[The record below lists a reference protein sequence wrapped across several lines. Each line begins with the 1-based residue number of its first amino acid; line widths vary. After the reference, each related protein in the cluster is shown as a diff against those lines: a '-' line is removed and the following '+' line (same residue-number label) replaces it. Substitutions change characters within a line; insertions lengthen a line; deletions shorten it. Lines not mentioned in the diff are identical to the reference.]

1 MGLDDFSR
9 GAGAVQAMRKVGV
22 ELGPRSYSILIAP
35 ELCKQTGRL
44 FLEHS
49 IGKRIFVVSNN
60 RVFSL
65 HGARVRHSLQEA
77 GFKVTEIFV
86 PDGEEH
92 KNLHTVERIYTYL
105 AAQRAERESTI
116 VALGGGVTGDM
127 GGFVAATFLRGI
139 DCVQMP
145 TTLLA
150 QVDSSV
156 GGKTGVNHQKGK
168 NLVGAFHQP
177 RLVLIDT
184 ATLSTLPE
192 REFQSGVFEV
202 VKYGLI
208 YDSSFFS
215 FLESELDDLLA
226 RKEETLEQ
234 VIARCCEIKAEVTS
248 QDERESDLRRILNFG
263 HTFGHALEV
272 TTAYLRLAHGEAV
285 AFGMLAATELSR
297 ELGLLDS
304 RAADRVA
311 RMIRRVGPLPPVDDI
326 GVQELLE
333 AMEHDKKRQED
344 VVHFVLLDRIGHT
357 EIRGGLEEALLAQ
370 VWTTVQAA
378 EQQLSH
384 G

>member
-1 MGLDDFSR
+1 
-9 GAGAVQAMRKVGV
+9 MRKIGV

-35 ELCKQTGRL
+35 GLGKEAGRL
-44 FLEHS
+44 FLEYS
-49 IGKRIFVVSNN
+49 IGKRVFLVSNT

-65 HGARVRHSLQEA
+65 HGAQVRRSLQEA
-77 GFKVTEIFV
+77 GFEVTEIFV
-86 PDGEEH
+86 PDGEAH
-92 KNLHTVERIYTYL
+92 KNLHTVENIYTYL
-105 AAQRAERESTI
+105 AAQQADRKSTI

-127 GGFVAATFLRGI
+127 SGFVAATFLRGI

-145 TTLLA
+145 TTLLS

-184 ATLSTLPE
+184 ATLSTLSE
-192 REFQSGVFEV
+192 REFQSGLYEI

-215 FLESELDDLLA
+215 FLESNLDNLLA
-226 RKEETLEQ
+226 RGEETLEQ
-234 VIARCCEIKAEVTS
+234 VITRCCEIKAEVTS

-272 TTAYLRLAHGEAV
+272 ATSYVRLTHGEAV
-285 AFGMLAATELSR
+285 ALGMLTSIELSC
-297 ELGLLDS
+297 ELDLLDS
-304 RAADRVA
+304 RAADRAV
-311 RMIRRVGPLPPVDDI
+311 RMIRSVGPLPPIDDV
-326 GVQELLE
+326 GYPELLE

-344 VVHFVLLDRIGHT
+344 GVHFVLLDRIGHT
-357 EIRGGLEEALLAQ
+357 EIRGNLEEALLTQ
-370 VWTTVQAA
+370 VWSSVQAA
-378 EQQLSH
+378 EQSLSH

>member
-1 MGLDDFSR
+1 
-9 GAGAVQAMRKVGV
+9 MRKVGV

-35 ELCKQTGRL
+35 GLGKEAGRL
-44 FLEHS
+44 FLEYS
-49 IGKRIFVVSNN
+49 IGKRVFLVSNT

-65 HGARVRHSLQEA
+65 HGAQVHQSLQEA
-77 GFKVTEIFV
+77 GFEVTEIFV
-86 PDGEEH
+86 PDGEAH
-92 KNLHTVERIYTYL
+92 KNLHTVENIYTYL
-105 AAQRAERESTI
+105 AAQRADRESTI

-127 GGFVAATFLRGI
+127 SGFVAATFLRGI

-145 TTLLA
+145 TTLLS

-156 GGKTGVNHQKGK
+156 GGKTGVNHPKGK

-192 REFQSGVFEV
+192 RELQSGLYEI

-215 FLESELDDLLA
+215 FLESNLDRLLA
-226 RKEETLEQ
+226 RGEETLEQ

-272 TTAYLRLAHGEAV
+272 ATSYVRLTHGEAV
-285 AFGMLAATELSR
+285 ALGMLAATELSR
-297 ELGLLDS
+297 ELDLLDS
-304 RAADRVA
+304 RAADRVV
-311 RMIRRVGPLPPVDDI
+311 RIIRSVGPLPPIDDI
-326 GVQELLE
+326 GYPELFE
-333 AMEHDKKRQED
+333 AMEHDKKRQEA

-357 EIRGGLEEALLAQ
+357 EIRGNLDEALLAQ
-370 VWTTVQAA
+370 VWSSVQTA
-378 EQQLSH
+378 QQSLSH

>member
-1 MGLDDFSR
+1 MS
-9 GAGAVQAMRKVGV
+9 
-22 ELGPRSYSILIAP
+22 
-35 ELCKQTGRL
+35 
-44 FLEHS
+44 
-49 IGKRIFVVSNN
+49 
-60 RVFSL
+60 
-65 HGARVRHSLQEA
+65 
-77 GFKVTEIFV
+77 
-86 PDGEEH
+86 
-92 KNLHTVERIYTYL
+92 
-105 AAQRAERESTI
+105 
-116 VALGGGVTGDM
+116 
-127 GGFVAATFLRGI
+127 GFVAATFLRGI
-139 DCVQMP
+139 ACVQMP

-192 REFQSGVFEV
+192 REFQSGVFEI

-272 TTAYLRLAHGEAV
+272 ATSYVRLTHGEAV
-285 AFGMLAATELSR
+285 ALGMLAATELSR
-297 ELGLLDS
+297 ELDLLDS
-304 RAADRVA
+304 VAAEQAA
-311 RMIRRVGPLPPVDDI
+311 RLIRGVGPLPSIESI
-326 GVQELLE
+326 GYPELLE

-357 EIRGGLEEALLAQ
+357 EIRGDVEEALVAQ
-370 VWTTVQAA
+370 AWSTVRAA
-378 EQQLSH
+378 QR
-384 G
+384 

>member
-1 MGLDDFSR
+1 
-9 GAGAVQAMRKVGV
+9 MRKVGV
-22 ELGPRSYSILIAP
+22 ELGARSYNILIAP
-35 ELCKQTGRL
+35 DLGREAGRL

-49 IGKRIFVVSNN
+49 IGKRVFLVSNT

-65 HGARVRHSLQEA
+65 HGAQICQSLQDA
-77 GFKVTEIFV
+77 GFEVTEIFI
-86 PDGEEH
+86 PDGEAH
-92 KNLHTVERIYTYL
+92 KNLHTVENIYTYL
-105 AAQRAERESTI
+105 AAQRADRQSTI
-116 VALGGGVTGDM
+116 LALGGGVTGDIS
-127 GGFVAATFLRGI
+127 GFVAATFLRGI

-145 TTLLA
+145 TTLLS

-184 ATLSTLPE
+184 ATLSTLPN
-192 REFQSGVFEV
+192 REFQSGLYEII
-202 VKYGLI
+202 KYGLI

-215 FLESELDDLLA
+215 FLETNLDDLLA
-226 RKEETLEQ
+226 RREETLEQ

-272 TTAYLRLAHGEAV
+272 ATSYVRLTHGEAV
-285 AFGMLAATELSR
+285 ALGMLTATELSR

-304 RAADRVA
+304 VAADQA
-311 RMIRRVGPLPPVDDI
+311 ASLIRRVGPLPPTENI
-326 GVQELLE
+326 GYPELLE

-357 EIRGGLEEALLAQ
+357 EIRGDVEKALVAQ
-370 VWTTVQAA
+370 AWSTVRAA
-378 EQQLSH
+378 ERLLSH